1 MPKMKTKRGA
11 AKRFRVT
18 GSGHIKCGHANHS
31 HNFTQK
37 SRKRK
42 RGLRGAQLV
51 GKSDFANV
59 KGLLPYA

>member
-37 SRKRK
+37 NRKRK
-42 RGLRGAQLV
+42 RRCRGSGYVADV
-51 GKSDFANV
+51 DFANV